1 MDPDIAT
8 IIASQA
14 RVEQKIESLCQN
26 IVDLSK
32 VTEKRL
38 DAHAVTISS
47 LEKSRSFG
55 KGRDGIVGTLVAAV
69 LGWISWQLR

>member
-1 MDPDIAT
+1 MDPDIAK

-14 RVEQKIESLCQN
+14 RVEQKIEGMCASIL
-26 IVDLSK
+26 DLTK
-32 VTEKRL
+32 VTDKRL
-38 DAHAVTISS
+38 DAHAVTITS